1 MRVSTSV
8 ITRFTFVLGYSEAC
22 VCGVRKGFL
31 AYDGGKGS
39 LESRCTAPSAVDL
52 ERGQKL
58 FTAENLE
65 KLKAALGG
73 DAETW
78 TQIAWHAQVG
88 SVSVPKAD
96 LRWKFKSEPMRK
108 LVDMERTATR
118 IRCKASMLLPGMLQ
132 TIELMRYLME
142 VAGVAAE
149 EIDRLINL
157 RVRRQEALLNPNQR
171 FEFIIDQAALARV
184 SLISDTTG
192 IWAGQ
197 LTRLAQVT
205 KLPNVHIK
213 WVPFSHGFYP
223 GQESDYHLATYAAD
237 PALHLVYV
245 ERYDEQAVLHE
256 PKIVKRYLDLWEAQE
271 KIALGSDQAAN
282 FLAFAGGPQPS

>member
-1 MRVSTSV
+1 MASV
-8 ITRFTFVLGYSEAC
+8 EMPAFIHNIQCGRLLEALRGERTQRD
-22 VCGVRKGFL
+22 VAGECGWSQPTQV
-31 AYDGGKGS
+31 
-39 LESRCTAPSAVDL
+39 EL

-58 FTAENLE
+58 FTAEILE
-65 KLKAALGG
+65 KLKRTLGG

-78 TQIAWHAQVG
+78 TQISWHAELG
-88 SVSVPKAD
+88 SVSVPKSD
-96 LRWKFKSEPMRK
+96 LRWKFKTEPMRK
-108 LVDMERTATR
+108 LVDMERTATV

-132 TIELMRYLME
+132 TVELMRYLME

-149 EIDRLINL
+149 EIDRLIDL
-157 RVRRQEALLNPNQR
+157 RVRRQEALLDPAHR
-171 FEFIIDQAALARV
+171 FEFIIDQSAVARV

-197 LTRLAQVT
+197 LRRLAEVT

-213 WVPFSHGFYP
+213 WLPFSHGFYP
-223 GQESDYHLATYAAD
+223 GQETDYHLATYEAD

-256 PKIVKRYLDLWEAQE
+256 PKIVKRYLELWKAQE
-271 KIALGSDQAAN
+271 KVALESDQAAN
-282 FLAFAGGPQPS
+282 FLAFVGGPWPS

>member
-1 MRVSTSV
+1 MASV
-8 ITRFTFVLGYSEAC
+8 EMPAFIHNIQCGRLLEALRGERTQRE
-22 VCGVRKGFL
+22 VASACGW
-31 AYDGGKGS
+31 S
-39 LESRCTAPSAVDL
+39 QPTQVDL

-73 DAETW
+73 DTETW
-78 TQIAWHAQVG
+78 AQIAWHADVG
-88 SVSVPKAD
+88 SVSVPKSD

-108 LVDMERTATR
+108 LVDMERTATL

-132 TIELMRYLME
+132 TIELMRYLM
-142 VAGVAAE
+142 VAAGIAAE

-157 RVRRQEALLNPNQR
+157 RVRRQEALLNPAQQ

-197 LTRLAQVT
+197 LKRLAEVA
-205 KLPNVHIK
+205 KLPNVHIR

-223 GQESDYHLATYAAD
+223 GQETDYHLATYAAD
-237 PALHLVYV
+237 PALNLVYV

-271 KIALGSDQAAN
+271 KIALESDQAAS
-282 FLAFAGGPQPS
+282 FLAFVGGPLPS